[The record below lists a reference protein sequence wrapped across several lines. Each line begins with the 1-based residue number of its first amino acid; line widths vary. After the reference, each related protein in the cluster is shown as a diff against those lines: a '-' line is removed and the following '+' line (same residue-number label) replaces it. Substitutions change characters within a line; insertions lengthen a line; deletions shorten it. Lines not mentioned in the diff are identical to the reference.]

1 MLTLRGNSPH
11 AFSFRPLGGGGGLRI
26 FLLVMMMTTFTDIFA
41 GDDDDDLFDDREG
54 TIYSLLPSN
63 EDSCYNLDGYDS
75 DGVVVRILR
84 IYQVRLM
91 L

>member
-11 AFSFRPLGGGGGLRI
+11 AFSFRPLGGGGGI
-26 FLLVMMMTTFTDIFA
+26 TDIFA

-75 DGVVVRILR
+75 DGVVVCILR